1 MKKRNGEAAGAA
13 SGQPTRMAR
22 FGKYMGKHWH
32 GYVFIA
38 PVMLGILFFTLVPML
53 QSLYY
58 SFFRYYNVVKPPSGF
73 GLFNFRR
80 MMLDPDFWQALKVTG
95 IYTVISIPVMMV
107 LSFLLALLLNRN
119 FKGIGVF
126 RVLIYLPV
134 VIPVT
139 VSGIIWRNF
148 TEVDF
153 GLANAFLEA
162 LGLPRFTFF
171 DAADTSMFSL
181 IFFNL
186 WGLGGGM
193 ILWLSALK
201 NVPPALYEA
210 AEIDGAGRMRKL
222 VSITIPQSGPLFLY
236 NMITLTIATVQF
248 NGTIAFAP
256 NTGAGNNDA
265 TLMLGVKVYIEA
277 FRRTNIGYASA
288 LSWVLMIITAAIT
301 LIMFKVDKRLN
312 DGNY

>member
-1 MKKRNGEAAGAA
+1 MISKKVLAKKVKESIPGWLFILPTVAGLC
-13 SGQPTRMAR
+13 
-22 FGKYMGKHWH
+22 
-32 GYVFIA
+32 I
-38 PVMLGILFFTLVPML
+38 FTLAPII
-53 QSLYY
+53 QSVMY
-58 SFFRYYNVVKPPSGF
+58 SFHDYDMTTKYDFVGLGNYIKMFRDPAVRTAFRNTLIF
-73 GLFNFRR
+73 GAGNI
-80 MMLDPDFWQALKVTG
+80 A
-95 IYTVISIPVMMV
+95 MV
-107 LSFLLALLLNRN
+107 LVLTYALALLLNL
-119 FKGIGVF
+119 KIPGIKIF
-126 RVLIYLPV
+126 RVVYYLPC
-134 VIPVT
+134 VIPAIAG
-139 VSGIIWRNF
+139 GILWSNIMKYG
-148 TEVDF
+148 TESPGIFNQIRMFF
-153 GLANAFLEA
+153 GLSPSSYFFSSDLEA
-162 LGLPRFTFF
+162 IRSILV
-171 DAADTSMFSL
+171 M
-181 IFFNL
+181 NL
-186 WGLGGGM
+186 WSLGGGT
-193 ILWLSALK
+193 IIWLAAFK
-201 NVPPALYEA
+201 NIPEQLYEA